1 MPLVMTSPIS
11 RGLVSGAVGTAA
23 LLAVTYADMALT
35 GRAASRVPEESV
47 ATLLRRFGRS
57 VPDDNTLT
65 GLGALSGIATGVGI
79 GVVAS
84 LLRAAGVRLPAA
96 VGAPAIG
103 ALAMVATDV
112 PMARLGVSNP
122 RTWTAADWT
131 RDVLPHLAYGIGVR
145 TAMDRL
151 DRVTSAPVEAEGVS
165 NPSSPRTRTVLGRS
179 LLIGLASGGR
189 SSLGLF
195 AAARLAQKREV
206 TAAAA
211 VAVTAEMVAD
221 KLPTTP
227 ERLEPAPLLGRAAA
241 GGIGGWA
248 VARQL
253 EANPALPTAVGVLGA
268 VVGSV
273 LGAAGRELASNRGWA
288 WPGAVA
294 EDAISVGLAW
304 AALR

>member
-1 MPLVMTSPIS
+1 MPWLMTSPIS
-11 RGLVSGAVGTAA
+11 RGLISGAVGTTA

-47 ATLLRRFGRS
+47 TTMLKRSGRP
-57 VPDDNTLT
+57 VPSDNVLT
-65 GLGALSGIATGVGI
+65 GLGALSGMATGVGL

-84 LLRAAGVRLPAA
+84 LLRSAGVRLPAA

-103 ALAMVATDV
+103 ALAMAATDV
-112 PMARLGVSNP
+112 SIARLGVSDP

-131 RDVLPHLAYGIGVR
+131 RDVVPHLAYGIGVR
-145 TAMDRL
+145 ATMDRL
-151 DRVTSAPVEAEGVS
+151 DRASARPLEVEEGS
-165 NPSSPRTRTVLGRS
+165 DLSSPRTRNVVGRS

-195 AAARLAQKREV
+195 AAARLAQKPKV
-206 TAAAA
+206 TASAGAA
-211 VAVTAEMVAD
+211 VAAEMVAD

-227 ERLEPAPLLGRAAA
+227 ERLEPAPLLGRAVA

-248 VARQL
+248 VARQQR
-253 EANPALPTAVGVLGA
+253 ANPVLPIAVGVGGG

-273 LGAAGRELASNRGWA
+273 LGAAGRELANNRGWA
-288 WPGAVA
+288 WPAAVA

>member
-1 MPLVMTSPIS
+1 MPSPMTSPIS
-11 RGLVSGAVGTAA
+11 RGLISGAVGTTA

-35 GRAASRVPEESV
+35 GRAASRAPEESV
-47 ATLLRRFGRS
+47 ATLLRRSARP
-57 VPDDNTLT
+57 VPSDNALT
-65 GLGALSGIATGVGI
+65 GLGALAGIATGVGI

-84 LLRAAGVRLPAA
+84 LLRSAGVRLPAA

-103 ALAMVATDV
+103 ALAMAATDV
-112 PMARLGVSNP
+112 SIARLGVSGP

-131 RDVLPHLAYGIGVR
+131 RDVVPHLAYGIGVR
-145 TAMDRL
+145 ATMDRL
-151 DRVTSAPVEAEGVS
+151 DRVNPGPMEGEES
-165 NPSSPRTRTVLGRS
+165 LEPSSLRTRNVLGRS

-195 AAARLAQKREV
+195 AAARLTEKPKV
-206 TAAAA
+206 TAGAAAA
-211 VAVTAEMVAD
+211 VAAEMVAD

-227 ERLEPAPLLGRAAA
+227 ERLEPAPLLGRAAG

-248 VARQL
+248 VARQQG
-253 EANPALPTAVGVLGA
+253 ANPVLPTAVGVLGA
-268 VVGSV
+268 VAGSV

>member
-1 MPLVMTSPIS
+1 MTSPLS
-11 RGLVSGAVGTAA
+11 RGLISGAVGTTA
-23 LLAVTYADMALT
+23 LMAVTYADMALT
-35 GRAASRVPEESV
+35 GRASSRAPEETV
-47 ATLLRRFGRS
+47 ATLLRRSGRP
-57 VPDDNTLT
+57 VPQDNALT

-84 LLRAAGVRLPAA
+84 LLRSAGVRLPAA
-96 VGAPAIG
+96 VGGPAIG
-103 ALAMVATDV
+103 ALAMAATDV
-112 PMARLGVSNP
+112 PMMRLRVSDP

-131 RDVLPHLAYGIGVR
+131 RDVVPHLAYGIGVR
-145 TAMDRL
+145 TTMDRL
-151 DRVTSAPVEAEGVS
+151 DRVAPGPADAEAASE
-165 NPSSPRTRTVLGRS
+165 PSSPWTRSVLGRS

-195 AAARLAQKREV
+195 AAARLADKPKV
-206 TAAAA
+206 TAGAA
-211 VAVTAEMVAD
+211 VAVAAEMVAD

-227 ERLEPAPLLGRAAA
+227 ERLEPAPLLGRATA

-248 VARQL
+248 VARQQG
-253 EANPALPTAVGVLGA
+253 ANPVFPTAVGVVAA

-273 LGAAGRELASNRGWA
+273 LGAAGRQLASDQGWA

-294 EDAISVGLAW
+294 EDAISLGLAW